1 MTPSALEAAE
11 LLWRHRC
18 AGTTLCSLPAPLKPG
33 SSAEGHAIQAAW
45 PTVSGQRVVGWKL
58 AATSAAGQ
66 AHINVKAPLPGRI
79 LASFV
84 HAIGDKVS
92 LTGNRMRVVE
102 PEFAFRMDSD
112 LPPRATP
119 RSQSEVLAA
128 VASLHPAFEVPDSRY
143 TDFTCAGEE
152 QLLADD
158 ACCGSFVFGAAA
170 PDTWRGMDLGSAR
183 VHALVRDAA
192 GAVRIR
198 RDGLVELIQPEFETA
213 RSQDLEEA
221 YHDAGQFYWG
231 TAHAWREG
239 LPIMSGPNSG
249 AYVLPRARVQDI
261 DTPEDWDRAEAMFRA
276 LSASTK
282 R

>member
-18 AGTTLCSLPAPLKPG
+18 GGTTLCSLPEPLRPG
-33 SSAEGHAIQAAW
+33 STAEGHAIQAAW
-45 PTVSGQRVVGWKL
+45 PTVSAQRVVGWKL

-66 AHINVKAPLPGRI
+66 AHINVKTPLPGRI

-84 HAIGDKVS
+84 HAIGDAVS

-102 PEFAFRMDSD
+102 PEFAFRMGSD
-112 LPPRATP
+112 LHPRATP

-158 ACCGSFVFGAAA
+158 ACCGNFVFGAAA

-192 GAVRIR
+192 GAVRIT
-198 RDGLVELIQPEFETA
+198 RDGTGHSALGDPCAALTWLANELSSLGVPLQ
-213 RSQDLEEA
+213 
-221 YHDAGQFYWG
+221 AGQYVSTG
-231 TAHAWREG
+231 TCMVPLEIVPGDRVRADYG
-239 LPIMSGPNSG
+239 LLGT
-249 AYVLPRARVQDI
+249 I
-261 DTPEDWDRAEAMFRA
+261 DLQLIP
-276 LSASTK
+276 
-282 R
+282 